1 MNCTECKNE
10 AGKLV
15 KVKQDVELCP
25 QCWFKMTPED
35 LKVLLSK

>member
-15 KVKQDVELCP
+15 SVNETIKLCQ
-25 QCWFKMTPED
+25 QCWGQMTPQD
-35 LKVLLSK
+35 LKVLLAK